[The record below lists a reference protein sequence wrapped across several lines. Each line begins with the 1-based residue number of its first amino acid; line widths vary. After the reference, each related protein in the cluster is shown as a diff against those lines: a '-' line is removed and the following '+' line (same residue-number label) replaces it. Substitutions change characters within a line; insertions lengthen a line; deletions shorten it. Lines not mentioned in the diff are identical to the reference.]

1 MLKADET
8 IEEYKILSYLTE
20 LIFEK
25 ISQIKLNI
33 EILSEY
39 DMVFA
44 KAKYSQKIKGITPKI
59 NNNGYIKIIK
69 GKHPLLTGDVV
80 PLDFEIGKTIEVL

>member
-44 KAKYSQKIKGITPKI
+44 KAKYSQK
-59 NNNGYIKIIK
+59 
-69 GKHPLLTGDVV
+69 
-80 PLDFEIGKTIEVL
+80 

>member
-44 KAKYSQKIKGITPKI
+44 KAKYSQNKRNYSKNK
-59 NNNGYIKIIK
+59 
-69 GKHPLLTGDVV
+69 
-80 PLDFEIGKTIEVL
+80 